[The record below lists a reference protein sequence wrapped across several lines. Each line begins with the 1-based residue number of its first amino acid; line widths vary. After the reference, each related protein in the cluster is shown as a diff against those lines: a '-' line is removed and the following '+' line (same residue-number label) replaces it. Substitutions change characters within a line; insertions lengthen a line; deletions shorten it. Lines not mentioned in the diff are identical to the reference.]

1 MNGHQPAEQTH
12 PIVLIHGFWMTPR
25 SWEHWIP
32 RYEGFGYRVIAPPY
46 PGFEVEVEALR
57 ADPSPIEKL
66 TIDGVADH
74 YEAIIRKLDTPPII
88 IGHSFGG
95 MVTQLL
101 LDRGLGA
108 AAVVID
114 SALVKGIRTLSPA
127 QLRSLFP
134 ALDNPAHRHQAVP
147 FTPEQF
153 HYAFT
158 NVLSK
163 EESQQVYD
171 RYHIAAPGR
180 IIWDGALTN
189 FQPHSEATVDFKRP
203 GRASLLFIA
212 GGEDH
217 IMPPAVNKANYKL
230 YRKSEAIT
238 EYTEFA
244 GRCHYTCGQD
254 GWDPL
259 ADYALAWATH
269 QIRRSADRSMPVST
283 TGLA

>member
-1 MNGHQPAEQTH
+1 MNSHHSDEQKH
-12 PIVLIHGFWMTPR
+12 PIVLIHGLWMTPR
-25 SWEHWIP
+25 SWEHWIS
-32 RYEGFGYRVIAPPY
+32 RYEGFGYQVIAPPY
-46 PGFEVEVEALR
+46 PGLEGEVEALR
-57 ADPSPIEKL
+57 ADPSPIERL

-74 YEAIIRKLDTPPII
+74 FEVIIRALDTPPII

-95 MVTQLL
+95 TLTQLL

-114 SALVKGIRTLSPA
+114 SALVKGIRTLPLS
-127 QLRSLFP
+127 QIRSLFP
-134 ALDNPAHRHQAVP
+134 ALDNPAHRHQSVP

-158 NVLSK
+158 NLLSK
-163 EESQQVYD
+163 EESQEVYD

-180 IIWDGALTN
+180 IIWDGALAN
-189 FQPHSEATVDFKRP
+189 FQPHSEAKVDFKRP
-203 GRASLLFIA
+203 GRAPLLFIA
-212 GGEDH
+212 GSEDH

-230 YRKSEAIT
+230 YLKSDAIT

-254 GWDPL
+254 GWEPM

-269 QIRRSADRSMPVST
+269 QIRRTAGRRTPALT
-283 TGLA
+283 AGRA